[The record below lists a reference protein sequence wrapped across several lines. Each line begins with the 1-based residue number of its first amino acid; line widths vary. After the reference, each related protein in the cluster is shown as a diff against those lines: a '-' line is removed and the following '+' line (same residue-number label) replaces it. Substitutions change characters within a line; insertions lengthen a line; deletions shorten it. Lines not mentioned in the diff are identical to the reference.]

1 MAYSLLIAGCGQLGT
16 RYLQGLVP
24 LQRELQIWIYDISQ
38 ESLNLGVQRWK
49 EAGGSSPGVKFLTD
63 IAELPDELDLAIVAT
78 NADVRL
84 QVVRL
89 ILDRVRVSNWVL
101 EKVLAQN
108 VASLDEL
115 VNVFGDES
123 HCWVNTPMYMWP
135 LYSLLKETCEKG
147 PVSASFLE
155 MEGLACNAIHYID
168 FISRWSD
175 SEVESIDV
183 TKLNSHWI
191 ASKRPGFFEVTGE
204 LFVNFTD
211 GSSLRLSSKKQ
222 SNSFHVLLST
232 LNENWTVDETM
243 GEACSDIGRKV
254 IGEVP
259 YQSQITTGLV
269 QSIFDAG
276 DCNLPRLEQ
285 SISQHKP
292 LLESLLTH
300 WNDNMPEKLKSLPIT

>member
-1 MAYSLLIAGCGQLGT
+1 MQ
-16 RYLQGLVP
+16 Q
-24 LQRELQIWIYDISQ
+24 ELQIWIYDISQ
-38 ESLNLGVQRWK
+38 ESLNLGMQRWQ
-49 EAGGSSPGVKFLTD
+49 EAGGSSPGVKYLTEID
-63 IAELPDELDLAIVAT
+63 ELPDALDLVIVAT

-84 QVVRL
+84 QIVRS
-89 ILDRVRVSNWVL
+89 ILKRARVTNWVL

-115 VNVFGDES
+115 GNLLGGDS
-123 HCWVNTPMYMWP
+123 QCWVNTPMYMWP
-135 LYSLLKETCEKG
+135 LYSLLKETCEQG

-168 FISRWSD
+168 LISRWSN
-175 SEVESIDV
+175 SEIRSIDV
-183 TKLNSHWI
+183 TGLNSNWM

-204 LFVNFTD
+204 FCVNFTD
-211 GSSLRLSSKKQ
+211 GSSLRLSSKNQ
-222 SNSFHVLLST
+222 SNSFHVVLST
-232 LNENWTVDETM
+232 LNENWTVDE
-243 GEACSDIGRKV
+243 AIGRAESDKGRIV

-259 YQSQITTGLV
+259 YQSQITASLV
-269 QSIFDAG
+269 QSIFDSG
-276 DCNLPRLEQ
+276 DCKLPRLEQ